1 MKGESQMVNINEIV
15 AELNDNI
22 KQLQELDIKIWDDEN
37 PEWRLSSFEYNP
49 VLDKVFFKCIE
60 ESVNE

>member
-1 MKGESQMVNINEIV
+1 MVNINEIV

-22 KQLQELDIKIWDDEN
+22 EQLQDLDIKIWDDEN

-49 VLDKVFFKCIE
+49 VLDKVLFKCIE
-60 ESVNE
+60 EGVDE

>member
-1 MKGESQMVNINEIV
+1 MPNINEIV

-37 PEWRLSSFEYNP
+37 PEWRLSSFEYDSD
-49 VLDKVFFKCIE
+49 LDKVLFKCNE
-60 ESVNE
+60 EDSNE